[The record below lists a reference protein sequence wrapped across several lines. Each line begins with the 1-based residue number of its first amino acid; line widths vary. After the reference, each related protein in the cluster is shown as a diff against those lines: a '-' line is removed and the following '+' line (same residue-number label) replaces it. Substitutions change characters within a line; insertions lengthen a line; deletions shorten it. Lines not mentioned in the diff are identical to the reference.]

1 MDPRLRKVLADRIE
15 ADRILNAKLLRE
27 TKAKLA
33 AEAELLVQ
41 QAIQA
46 GEWVENNIFTAIA
59 FELNRARESVVF
71 SDYSYDTEEPARIDI
86 PAYLLA
92 KSAEK
97 IDGLHVITKK
107 YDAFDDNSGLSYPSH
122 VDYHVRWFPENS
134 LVKRGYWTRF
144 SEESKPEDQIKQIE
158 AVIAEADKG

>member
-1 MDPRLRKVLADRIE
+1 MDPRLRKVLLDRIE
-15 ADRILNAKLLRE
+15 ADRLLNAKLLRE

-33 AEAELLVQ
+33 AEAEMLVTQ
-41 QAIQA
+41 TAQAI
-46 GEWVENNIFTAIA
+46 EWVEKNIFDAIA
-59 FELNRARESVVF
+59 FELARARESVVF
-71 SDYSYDTEEPARIDI
+71 SDYSYDTEEPARSEI

-92 KSAEK
+92 KAAEK
-97 IDGLHVITKK
+97 LDGIHIIVKQ

-144 SEESKPEDQIKQIE
+144 SEEPKLDEQIKEIE
-158 AVIAEADKG
+158 AAKADEG

>member
-1 MDPRLRKVLADRIE
+1 MDPRLRKVLLDRIE
-15 ADRILNAKLLRE
+15 ADRLLNAKLLRE

-33 AEAELLVQ
+33 AEAEMLVTQ
-41 QAIQA
+41 TAQAI
-46 GEWVENNIFTAIA
+46 EWVEKNIFDAIA
-59 FELNRARESVVF
+59 FELARARESVVF
-71 SDYSYDTEEPARIDI
+71 SDYSYDTEEPASSEI

-92 KSAEK
+92 KAAEK
-97 IDGLHVITKK
+97 LDGIHIIVKQ

-144 SEESKPEDQIKQIE
+144 SEEPKLDEQIKEIE
-158 AVIAEADKG
+158 AAKADEG